1 MTRPKV
7 ATEFGAWKRRASKSE
22 GATARSRRAA
32 WRRES
37 RDAAAEHMH
46 DALRLEVAIGA
57 ELAAC
62 ASVDHVDRICTQLDR
77 SKR

>member
-1 MTRPKV
+1 
-7 ATEFGAWKRRASKSE
+7 
-22 GATARSRRAA
+22 
-32 WRRES
+32 
-37 RDAAAEHMH
+37 MH